1 MMYEG
6 SDRIR
11 YPDLITL
18 IRNNY
23 TSKNFLKKI
32 KKFLWDH
39 FKIKNEKEYELFLF
53 KSKPQEFK
61 SALFGQKSHGL
72 IRDRLNNSDNDKQ
85 CQESIQA
92 GNFVEGST
100 KCWIC
105 DNIIEVQYYKSKP
118 GKYKNNSKP
127 ECEHIFP
134 VLRAVMFTGLLLT
147 APYQSQTLGK
157 VNPVLAQV
165 RHENYLW
172 SDYCCNR
179 GKNDDVW
186 FTYSDGHFRADTDQI
201 KKSLLNISKK
211 KKCKTITPET
221 LPIRAE
227 KIEEIMDYKCGF
239 LDNEIDEIR
248 IQFTPT
254 VEHSQLWTCYIF
266 YLICIAQLSDINN
279 KDQQEFDTFINRIKG
294 TKLKFGKNNEEL
306 LGLMQEYKYKIFKL
320 KNLIRYSRLYGEEN
334 ILNYSIT
341 SEGILC
347 EIDSHNDRRDDE

>member
-1 MMYEG
+1 M
-6 SDRIR
+6 
-11 YPDLITL
+11 
-18 IRNNY
+18 
-23 TSKNFLKKI
+23 
-32 KKFLWDH
+32 
-39 FKIKNEKEYELFLF
+39 
-53 KSKPQEFK
+53 
-61 SALFGQKSHGL
+61 
-72 IRDRLNNSDNDKQ
+72 NNSDNDKQ

-147 APYQSQTLGK
+147 APYQSQTLGT

-201 KKSLLNISKK
+201 KKKS
-211 KKCKTITPET
+211 T
-221 LPIRAE
+221 
-227 KIEEIMDYKCGF
+227 
-239 LDNEIDEIR
+239 
-248 IQFTPT
+248 
-254 VEHSQLWTCYIF
+254 
-266 YLICIAQLSDINN
+266 
-279 KDQQEFDTFINRIKG
+279 
-294 TKLKFGKNNEEL
+294 
-306 LGLMQEYKYKIFKL
+306 KYK
-320 KNLIRYSRLYGEEN
+320 
-334 ILNYSIT
+334 
-341 SEGILC
+341 
-347 EIDSHNDRRDDE
+347 